1 MLQQSSL
8 TQALAQSPRTPRVS
22 QPHPDSTLGIGWQ
35 QVADVLQL
43 PTSIQSFLVFF
54 ILLLLVAG
62 AMGMHVMLSV
72 QVMQKQTTLLELR
85 AQQAQIERQNA
96 ELVWQIN
103 QSAALDQLYQAAIE
117 QGYEPMVERKFV
129 VGEQTIVNRLDQ
141 NEGVALNQP

>member
-8 TQALAQSPRTPRVS
+8 TQALAQSQRTPRVS
-22 QPHPDSTLGIGWQ
+22 QPHPDTTLGIGWQ

-43 PTSIQSFLVFF
+43 PSSIQSFLVFF

-72 QVMQKQTTLLELR
+72 QVMQKQSTLLELQ
-85 AQQAQIERQNA
+85 AQQAHIERQNA

-103 QSAALDQLYQAAIE
+103 QSASLDQVYQQAMQ

-129 VGEQTIVNRLDQ
+129 VGERTIVNRLDE

>member
-1 MLQQSSL
+1 
-8 TQALAQSPRTPRVS
+8 
-22 QPHPDSTLGIGWQ
+22 
-35 QVADVLQL
+35 
-43 PTSIQSFLVFF
+43 
-54 ILLLLVAG
+54 
-62 AMGMHVMLSV
+62 MHVMLSV

-85 AQQAQIERQNA
+85 AQQAHIERQNA

-129 VGEQTIVNRLDQ
+129 VGEQTIVSRLDQ